1 METQLLETW
10 QIQNQLNLYLL
21 EHIDEADLDAE
32 MTSKGRSVFKQFAH
46 INNVRLMW
54 LKEAA
59 PEIYDSQH
67 KIEMDNNLS
76 KELLQ
81 KKLVTTGELILML
94 LSKGIAEN
102 RIKGFKPHPLS
113 FLGYLI
119 AHEAHH
125 RSQIIIA
132 LKQSGKP
139 VSKKIGFGLWE
150 WGTKI

>member
-21 EHIDEADLDAE
+21 ESIDEADLDAE

-59 PEIYDSQH
+59 PEIYSSAH
-67 KIEMDNNLS
+67 KIEMDSNPS

-81 KKLVTTGELILML
+81 ETLATTGELILML

-102 RIKGFKPHPLS
+102 RIKGFKPHPLA
-113 FLGYLI
+113 FLGYLT

-132 LKQSGKP
+132 LKQIGKP
-139 VSKKIGFGLWE
+139 VGKKIGFGLWE